1 MRNLTTTTEQ
11 YTMQEALP
19 LGALEEKAVS
29 KRTLAPT
36 FKDYDNKQAQ
46 MILDL
51 EMYIPS
57 HHVARVIDEMI
68 EAIPDEQLFAHY
80 TGGGRSSYHPKMMLK
95 VILYGYSQKV
105 YSCRG
110 IDKLLHE
117 NLPAM
122 WLAAMQ
128 QPDFRTLN
136 DFRGVRM
143 KAFMDELF
151 ETMIQKLIADNYI
164 TMEQYFLDGTKIE
177 ANANKYSFV
186 WKKSTLRSE
195 EKLKEKVQ
203 ATLAHIHTLI
213 EQEAGEYAAEPNE
226 LPAKLEAAAVVLEEK
241 VEGLTEQIAEAND
254 SQERKVLRKKR
265 SALKQPLKQIRE
277 DFLPRLTKYEQQ
289 KACFGDRNS
298 YSKTD
303 PDATF
308 MRMKEDHMKNG
319 QLKPGYN
326 VQMATENQFVLFY
339 SIHQR
344 PTDTRCF
351 IPHMERLAASG
362 LPMPKTVIAD
372 AGYGSEENYLYAVG
386 EEKEPRFD
394 FLIPYG
400 SYMKEKTRR
409 YKKDIRH
416 ASNWTYEER
425 NDRFIC
431 PNGRYVLF
439 KKYQTKKNTSG
450 LEQSFKIYECEDC
463 SDCPFKTSCTKAKGN
478 RQIHWNT
485 IWEEL
490 KIKAK
495 KALEDDE
502 KSAIYARRKVEV
514 ESVFGHIK
522 GNRSFRRF
530 SLRGLEKVHT
540 EFGIVALAHNLLK
553 VAGIRHATLLQKRQ
567 NQKSWTK
574 KTSRFSV
581 QLFILGTYW
590 TAPSGHSPSKS

>member
-1 MRNLTTTTEQ
+1 MRNLTTTTKQ
-11 YTMQEALP
+11 YTMQQTLP
-19 LGALEEKAVS
+19 LGDLEEKAVS
-29 KRTLAPT
+29 KKNLAST
-36 FKDYDNKQAQ
+36 FQAYDNKQAQ

-51 EMYIPS
+51 ELFIPA

-110 IDKLLHE
+110 TEKLLRE
-117 NLPAM
+117 NLPAL

-143 KAFMDELF
+143 KALMDELF

-164 TMEQYFLDGTKIE
+164 TMENYFLDGTKIE
-177 ANANKYSFV
+177 ADANKYSFV
-186 WKKSTLRSE
+186 WKKSTLRFE
-195 EKLKEKVQ
+195 EKLKAQVQ
-203 ATLAHIHTLI
+203 ATLAHIHTLTQ
-213 EQEAGEYAAEPNE
+213 QEAGEYAAAAPDE
-226 LPAKLEAAAVVLEEK
+226 LSARLEEAAAVLEEK
-241 VEGLTEQIAEAND
+241 VEGLTEQLAEA
-254 SQERKVLRKKR
+254 SGSEERKGLRKER
-265 SALKQPLKQIRE
+265 RAWKQPLKQIRE
-277 DFLPRLTKYEQQ
+277 DFLPRLAKYEQQ

-326 VQMATENQFVLFY
+326 VQMATDNQFILFY
-339 SIHQR
+339 SLHQQ

-351 IPHMERLAASG
+351 IPHMERLAASS

-386 EEKEPRFD
+386 EEREPRFD

-400 SYMKEKTRR
+400 SYMKERTRR

-416 ASNWTYEER
+416 ASNWTYEALD
-425 NDRFIC
+425 DRFLC
-431 PNGRYVLF
+431 PNGRYVCF
-439 KKYQTKKNTSG
+439 KKYQTKKNASG
-450 LEQSFKIYECEDC
+450 LEQSFKVYECEDC
-463 SDCPFKTSCTKAKGN
+463 SNCPFKPACTKAKGN
-478 RQIHWNT
+478 RQVHWNT
-485 IWEEL
+485 VWEEL
-490 KIKAK
+490 KAKAK

-514 ESVFGHIK
+514 ESVFGHLK

-530 SLRGLEKVHT
+530 SLRGLDKVHT

-553 VAGIRHATLLQKRQ
+553 VAGIRLAAFLHKQAHKKAGRKTL
-567 NQKSWTK
+567 
-574 KTSRFSV
+574 RFLA
-581 QLFILGTYW
+581 QPFYFGDFLD
-590 TAPSGHSPSKS
+590 SPLPTRAIH